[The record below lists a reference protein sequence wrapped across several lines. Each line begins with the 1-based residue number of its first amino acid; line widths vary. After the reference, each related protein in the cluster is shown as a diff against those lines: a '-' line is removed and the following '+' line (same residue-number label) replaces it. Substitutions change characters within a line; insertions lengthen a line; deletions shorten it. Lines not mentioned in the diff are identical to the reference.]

1 LFAPCSV
8 DGTTVRT
15 ESDPRDFSRRFAV
28 DSDVAARLRLL
39 AVFLVLPGLVAAALL
54 ILVLG
59 SPNGLVAD
67 AARQLSTLVIAAI
80 LGLFAAAVA
89 LSVATARGLLRPAA
103 ALTRSLDDARAALR
117 ESEGERRALER
128 ELQQRGT
135 ERMRQ
140 FTASEALLRA
150 FFDNSPDWLALLRAT
165 PDGRFVCEDLNPA
178 SEAAYLLPRERAIGL
193 SVEAI
198 LGKEEAQLPLHH
210 LREILRTG
218 EIQRYT
224 TQRLTGER
232 MRTIDV
238 TFVPI
243 PGMSVTGD
251 RFVAA
256 AARDVTDREH
266 LEDQLRQA
274 QKMEAVGQL
283 TGGVAHDFNNLLTA
297 IVGNLELAQLKRRD
311 RKALDRALDSAIR
324 VAESGA
330 KLTQQLLAF
339 SRRQHLQQQSI
350 DVGALLLRLRDM
362 IATTIGGLIRVDIH
376 TTEVWPIL
384 ADPNQLELALLNL
397 AINARDAMP
406 DGGTLSIRTA
416 NIETQDGGRP
426 ADLAPG
432 NYVRISVGDT
442 GGGMSEDIR
451 DKAFEP
457 FFTTKEPGKGSGL
470 GLSQVYGFARQ
481 SGGTVQLD
489 SAVGRGTTVS
499 IFLPRAIGDEGPE
512 ALRRER
518 IATDAGGA
526 RILLVDDDDDVRRV
540 AADALSQAGYAVVP
554 ARNGFEALDLLAR
567 DETFDLMLADFAM
580 PGMSGIALYEEARL
594 RRPAMRAL
602 FMTGFAEALELR
614 ANGNMPPVIKK
625 PFRLAELIAA
635 VSDRLADG
643 TSTTTA

>member
-1 LFAPCSV
+1 M
-8 DGTTVRT
+8 RT
-15 ESDPRDFSRRFAV
+15 EADPRDRSRRFAV
-28 DSDVAARLRLL
+28 DSDASARLRLL
-39 AVFLVLPGLVAAALL
+39 TGLLVLPGLVAAALL
-54 ILVLG
+54 ALVLG
-59 SPNGLVAD
+59 WPDGPVAG
-67 AARQLSTLVIAAI
+67 AAQQLSTPVIAAV
-80 LGLFAAAVA
+80 LGLFAVAVA
-89 LSVATARGLLRPAA
+89 LSVAIARGLLRPAA
-103 ALTRSLDDARAALR
+103 ALTRSLDDARTALR

-128 ELQQRGT
+128 ELEQRGG

-150 FFDNSPDWLALLRAT
+150 FFDNSPDSLALVRAT
-165 PDGRFVCEDLNPA
+165 PDGRFTLEDLNPA
-178 SEAAYLLPRERAIGL
+178 FEAVFRSSRERLIGQPI
-193 SVEAI
+193 EAI
-198 LGKEEAQLPLHH
+198 LGAEAAKLPLYH

-224 TQRLTGER
+224 ARRTTGDLT
-232 MRTIDV
+232 RTIDV
-238 TFVPI
+238 TYVRI
-243 PGMSVTGD
+243 PGATETGD
-251 RFVAA
+251 CFIAT
-256 AARDVTDREH
+256 AARDVTEREH

-406 DGGTLSIRTA
+406 EGGTLSIRTA
-416 NIETQDGGRP
+416 NIETPDGGRP

-442 GGGMSEDIR
+442 GDGMSEDIR

-499 IFLPRAIGDEGPE
+499 IFLPRAIGDEGQE
-512 ALRRER
+512 ARHRER
-518 IATDAGGA
+518 IAADAGGA
-526 RILLVDDDDDVRRV
+526 RILLVDDDDDVRKV
-540 AADALSQAGYAVVP
+540 ASDALAEAGYAVVP
-554 ARNGFEALDLLAR
+554 VRNGFEALDLLAR
-567 DETFDLMLADFAM
+567 DEMFDLMLADFAM

-594 RRPAMRAL
+594 RRPTMRAL

-614 ANGNMPPVIKK
+614 ANAGMPPVIKK
-625 PFRLAELIAA
+625 PFRLAELVAA